1 MNRRDFPG
9 HAAWSE
15 ARLNGDH
22 ALAFVAIRPHG
33 SYAEPLLHQVY
44 DRTHFTRRS
53 DAIQAADDALDKL
66 LRVDESGR
74 PVFSSLDC

>member
-1 MNRRDFPG
+1 MHRRDFPG

-22 ALAFVAIRPHG
+22 ALAFIAVKPHN
-33 SYAEPLLHQVY
+33 SAVEPLLHQVY
-44 DRTHFTRRS
+44 DRTYFARRS
-53 DAIQAADDALDKL
+53 DAIEAAEEALSKL
-66 LRVDESGR
+66 LHIDEQGW

>member
-1 MNRRDFPG
+1 MPRRDFSG

-22 ALAFVAIRPHG
+22 ALAFIAVKRHH
-33 SYAEPLLHQVY
+33 SEAEPLLHQVY
-44 DRTHFTRRS
+44 DRRYFARRS
-53 DAIQAADDALDKL
+53 DAMAAAEAALSKL
-66 LRVDESGR
+66 LHIDEQGW